1 MKNLKNKAVGLI
13 VTTALL
19 ASALLPTACNAR
31 EARDIEKIQEISQ
44 QFIDTFSTG
53 DKKALNEIVEEDY
66 FRIPTGRPG
75 PPPAGA
81 GRLPGGQ
88 VGTREPQHFC
98 VSVEAAE
105 HSQR

>member
-66 FRIPTGRPG
+66 YYRI
-75 PPPAGA
+75 ASSEYA
-81 GRLPGGQ
+81 NIL
-88 VGTREPQHFC
+88 F
-98 VSVEAAE
+98 AA
-105 HSQR
+105 SARTDLIS